1 MFPQRKTSNR
11 QGKTLLIVCLNY
23 KDQKTNFAKA
33 MYDIKAKVES
43 LHFIQGQIT
52 INANLLLYGSRN
64 LKYDQNEVIFNA
76 AHRFIAQ
83 SKRF

>member
-1 MFPQRKTSNR
+1 MYVREYESCLCRFPNEDPDHFFISCPLYANIRHD
-11 QGKTLLIVCLNY
+11 LL
-23 KDQKTNFAKA
+23 
-33 MYDIKAKVES
+33 ES

-64 LKYDQNEVIFNA
+64 LKYDQNKVIFNA

>member
-1 MFPQRKTSNR
+1 MLWVVCSGENKLINFISYPLYANIRHD
-11 QGKTLLIVCLNY
+11 LL
-23 KDQKTNFAKA
+23 
-33 MYDIKAKVES
+33 ES

-64 LKYDQNEVIFNA
+64 LKYDQNKVIFNA

-83 SKRF
+83 SKQF